1 MVAALAFFLG
11 KDEETKD
18 KEDSDSDQEVNS
30 GLLISFCQ
38 VTCTLFSNPV
48 LSFYTGCRGFCTY
61 VNFVDLSKNFVLSAR
76 PISNK
81 TNASCKWSEQ
91 ENNKKETEN

>member
-1 MVAALAFFLG
+1 MLLFDIVWQIVVAALAFFLG

-38 VTCTLFSNPV
+38 VTLFSNPV
-48 LSFYTGCRGFCTY
+48 LSFDTGCRGFCTY

-76 PISNK
+76 PISN
-81 TNASCKWSEQ
+81 
-91 ENNKKETEN
+91 